1 VFTCTSEE
9 AATSV
14 TQFASDNA
22 IRGLSA
28 CRTAAAP
35 AHPLAAV
42 LSFAATHHAKVGRG
56 RLAVAGRADLLEQ
69 LDGSGEVPIPHGV
82 GREDDF
88 TEPIGDPGS
97 SDALLVRSA

>member
-1 VFTCTSEE
+1 V
-9 AATSV
+9 
-14 TQFASDNA
+14 AS
-22 IRGLSA
+22 
-28 CRTAAAP
+28 
-35 AHPLAAV
+35 
-42 LSFAATHHAKVGRG
+42 
-56 RLAVAGRADLLEQ
+56 RADLLEQ